1 MGGAVLD
8 ESGLVGDGVGGGQV
22 MVDGWWRWGGV
33 DGGWV
38 VPGWREGRDERVG
51 GRRRRGWD
59 AGGEGMMGGR
69 EMGGGGKGEMR
80 EVVLPLVGLVEGE
93 VGGR

>member
-1 MGGAVLD
+1 MLD

-51 GRRRRGWD
+51 GRRRRGWE
-59 AGGEGMMGGR
+59 AGGEGLMGGR
-69 EMGGGGKGEMR
+69 VMGEGGMR
-80 EVVLPLVGLVEGE
+80 EMVVLLVGLLKGEGRCRV
-93 VGGR
+93 VG